1 MKTAAALRVSK
12 LEALILAH
20 HLALAQAERSSG
32 GRRRATGPVDGLDEL
47 AACTASLLDE
57 GLVSAGELVVMHQ
70 RARAIAADA
79 RQPTPCL
86 EVT

>member
-12 LEALILAH
+12 LEDLILAH
-20 HLALAQAERSSG
+20 HLAIAQAEHSCG
-32 GRRRATGPVDGLDEL
+32 GRRRATDPVAGLDDL
-47 AACTASLLDE
+47 AACTARLLNE

-79 RQPTPCL
+79 RQPAPCL
-86 EVT
+86 EVS